1 MFQNGAEVRAAV
13 MRLVEKKNDEPA
25 NLSAGEVVQLL
36 IRCGA
41 QPLYDEVGAFVGID
55 GIDYED

>member
-1 MFQNGAEVRAAV
+1 MFDNGAEVHAAV
-13 MRLVEKKNDEPA
+13 MRLVEKKNDDPA
-25 NLSAGEVVQLL
+25 DLSAGEVVQLL

-41 QPLYDEVGAFVGID
+41 RPRYDEVGAFVDID